1 MDWAAIGVGVGYAS
15 VALSILVFRRRMHRT
30 VHLVRPPVADTSTKW

>member
-15 VALSILVFRRRMHRT
+15 VALSILVFVGGCIALFILS
-30 VHLVRPPVADTSTKW
+30 VHQ